1 MNRHSHDD
9 VKSSMEEAGGVA
21 VGFTGTITGFNAGA
35 QARMVDALTEIG
47 KWVSEKS
54 GTLLGHIKC
63 TMYLEDGQGVT
74 LNLTDMD
81 NGVEIHGA
89 LEPAEKVKFNLMCA
103 VLDVDA
109 AALDHEMHH
118 VLDETLLDIELEH
131 HDCLCGNHSHAHDHA
146 HDHCGCGHD
155 HKEHEHEHGD
165 CCHDHGHKEHG
176 HDHCGCGHD
185 HNHEKHEHGSAAT
198 TMAIKSTVTTTAAAA
213 MTTITKNTNTATA
226 ATVMKNMDRNRTA
239 VPGKGETAETLLQ
252 LRKARALRPSGRGKT
267 QGRIL

>member
-81 NGVEIHGA
+81 NGVEIHGN

-155 HKEHEHEHGD
+155 HKEHKHEHGE
-165 CCHDHGHKEHG
+165 CCHDHSHKEHS
-176 HDHCGCGHD
+176 HDHCGCGHE
-185 HNHEKHEHGSAAT
+185 HEKHEHGECCHGHEEHEQKQDCGSG
-198 TMAIKSTVTTTAAAA
+198 KKEKPPRRCCNFGKHVHY
-213 MTTITKNTNTATA
+213 
-226 ATVMKNMDRNRTA
+226 DR
-239 VPGKGETAETLLQ
+239 PDGEKPKDGFFRRLF
-252 LRKARALRPSGRGKT
+252 RR
-267 QGRIL
+267 